1 MSEDTPNTPNTPKA
15 TNSKIDKKSLGFTE
29 ENLGKNDKLS
39 AIEEIMHFNYLQY
52 SLSVNVGRAI
62 PDVRDGLKPGNRR
75 ILWAMHDLGFSK
87 SHKTEKCAKVVGE
100 VIGNYHPHGD
110 QAVYDTLARMAQD
123 FNMRC
128 PLIEGQGNFGSI
140 DGDPPAAYRYTECR
154 LERLAEELLA
164 DLEKDTVDMLPNF
177 DETRIE
183 PAVLPARFPN
193 ILVNGGT
200 GIGVGMAT
208 NIPTHNLGEVI
219 DATVALIDNPRIS
232 VRELMRWL
240 PGPDFPTGGIIQ
252 GINSIIQLYETGR
265 GSVHLRGKATVEESN
280 GKEQIIITEIPYA
293 VNKEE
298 MVKKIADLVNEKRIV
313 GITNIA
319 DISSSEVGIRIII
332 DVKRGAMGSVI
343 LNQLY
348 SMTPLETTLPAQF
361 LVVDKNRPRTLN
373 LKQILEAYL
382 DHREE
387 VITRRTKYELRIAEE
402 RDHIVQGLL
411 IAQANIDEV
420 VHIIRNS
427 PNRDVAATTLM
438 ERFLL
443 SDRQAKAILDMR
455 LYQLTGLVVE
465 QLQAEHAE
473 LQRKIEYYN
482 KLLSSRDEIIGVV
495 RSELIDVKA
504 KYADP
509 RRTLIVPGESEINME
524 DLIAREI
531 CVIPI
536 SASGYIKRVPAD
548 AYDTQNRGGKGFK
561 GMKTKDEDYVQMLL
575 TCCTHDYIFFFTNKG
590 LMHWLRAFDIPEGAR
605 DSQGKALVNLLQLQ
619 PDEKVRAM
627 IAGPKVDVDNAYVVM
642 VTKNGTIKKTELKAF
657 KNLRHK
663 GIIAI
668 TLDEDDDL
676 IDAKLTD
683 GNQEILLSA
692 ANGMACRFRETDIR
706 PMGRQAAGVKGMNL
720 KDSSGK
726 QISTIVSMA
735 IIKADDELLV
745 VTANGFGKRTPIG
758 ASDPADAAALP
769 APSDSSDATEQ
780 PETEDVQEQAEA
792 AEPTEGEAAEEAAA
806 TASDNSSRKYR
817 LTRRGSKGVTS
828 IKLRE
833 GDQVVSAIQ
842 IEANSEKEI
851 ILTSVQG
858 LMVRLRC
865 ADFKLCG
872 RATYGTIV
880 MRLNENDKVA
890 FAALMDEL
898 SEEEIAANK
907 QKAIEEAEM
916 AAAEAEFQAKQE
928 EAQRAM
934 ESDDEDDK
942 NAEGAE
948 NAPEDTEST
957 SSEI

>member
-1 MSEDTPNTPNTPKA
+1 MSEDTPNTPNTSKA

-177 DETRIE
+177 DETRVE

-232 VRELMRWL
+232 IRELMRWL

-427 PNRDVAATTLM
+427 PNRD
-438 ERFLL
+438 
-443 SDRQAKAILDMR
+443 
-455 LYQLTGLVVE
+455 
-465 QLQAEHAE
+465 
-473 LQRKIEYYN
+473 
-482 KLLSSRDEIIGVV
+482 
-495 RSELIDVKA
+495 
-504 KYADP
+504 
-509 RRTLIVPGESEINME
+509 
-524 DLIAREI
+524 
-531 CVIPI
+531 
-536 SASGYIKRVPAD
+536 
-548 AYDTQNRGGKGFK
+548 
-561 GMKTKDEDYVQMLL
+561 
-575 TCCTHDYIFFFTNKG
+575 
-590 LMHWLRAFDIPEGAR
+590 
-605 DSQGKALVNLLQLQ
+605 
-619 PDEKVRAM
+619 
-627 IAGPKVDVDNAYVVM
+627 
-642 VTKNGTIKKTELKAF
+642 
-657 KNLRHK
+657 
-663 GIIAI
+663 
-668 TLDEDDDL
+668 
-676 IDAKLTD
+676 
-683 GNQEILLSA
+683 
-692 ANGMACRFRETDIR
+692 
-706 PMGRQAAGVKGMNL
+706 
-720 KDSSGK
+720 
-726 QISTIVSMA
+726 
-735 IIKADDELLV
+735 
-745 VTANGFGKRTPIG
+745 
-758 ASDPADAAALP
+758 
-769 APSDSSDATEQ
+769 
-780 PETEDVQEQAEA
+780 
-792 AEPTEGEAAEEAAA
+792 
-806 TASDNSSRKYR
+806 
-817 LTRRGSKGVTS
+817 
-828 IKLRE
+828 
-833 GDQVVSAIQ
+833 
-842 IEANSEKEI
+842 
-851 ILTSVQG
+851 
-858 LMVRLRC
+858 
-865 ADFKLCG
+865 
-872 RATYGTIV
+872 
-880 MRLNENDKVA
+880 
-890 FAALMDEL
+890 
-898 SEEEIAANK
+898 
-907 QKAIEEAEM
+907 
-916 AAAEAEFQAKQE
+916 
-928 EAQRAM
+928 
-934 ESDDEDDK
+934 
-942 NAEGAE
+942 
-948 NAPEDTEST
+948 
-957 SSEI
+957 